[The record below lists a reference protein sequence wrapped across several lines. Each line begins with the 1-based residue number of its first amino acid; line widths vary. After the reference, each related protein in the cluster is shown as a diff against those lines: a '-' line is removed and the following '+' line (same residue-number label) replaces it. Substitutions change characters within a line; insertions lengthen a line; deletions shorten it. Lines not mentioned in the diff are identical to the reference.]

1 MRVFIRK
8 ASLWLAKLVIQMVL
22 AAWGMVGVSTFFNG
36 FDGLT
41 FFGLAQVTGLLMWAA
56 VGAATF
62 HGTKVKDPESYGRWG
77 SP

>member
-1 MRVFIRK
+1 MIRK
-8 ASLWLAKLVIQMVL
+8 ASIGPAKLAIQLVF

-41 FFGLAQVTGLLMWAA
+41 LFGLAQVTGLLMWAA

-62 HGTKVKDPESYGRWG
+62 HGTKATDFEVYGRWG
-77 SP
+77 TP